1 MINDENGH
9 GVDSYFYL
17 AAMIIGSQIFQ
28 SQISLQSQISSGEGW
43 GGNYVVY
50 HKCHVQCALLDLKN
64 SVGHQSHWR
73 LRAALTKALP
83 LRAALVAALPI
94 CQGDTAAKEEQK

>member
-1 MINDENGH
+1 M
-9 GVDSYFYL
+9 
-17 AAMIIGSQIFQ
+17 
-28 SQISLQSQISSGEGW
+28 
-43 GGNYVVY
+43 GGDYVVY
-50 HKCHVQCALLDLKN
+50 HKCHVQCALLDFKN

-94 CQGDTAAKEEQK
+94 CQRDTAAEEEQKIKIKIKMPALEGYTTEAFRL